1 MPTVCVLIVVFRLAW
16 VVLKVQG
23 GDTKKNRPRLKPRQ
37 VLYALVGVG
46 AFYFAYTNYT
56 SGNAQVAGFLALI
69 GLVSFYLGFKR

>member
-1 MPTVCVLIVVFRLAW
+1 MPTAYGCTVVFRPVW

-46 AFYFAYTNYT
+46 AFYFAYTNYN